1 MVALA
6 FLVVGGQVLA
16 LLAASAR
23 LVVRD
28 LVALAF
34 LVVGGLGPGPVACCL
49 LPVACCLLP
58 VACCGRRSPVARA
71 GGQWLTY
78 RGRPRPGWPWPG
90 AGRVAGWGWR

>member
-1 MVALA
+1 MALAFLVVGGQVLALLAASARLVVRDLVVLA

-49 LPVACCLLP
+49 L
-58 VACCGRRSPVARA
+58 RSPVA
-71 GGQWLTY
+71 GG
-78 RGRPRPGWPWPG
+78 
-90 AGRVAGWGWR
+90 AGWGAVADLPG

>member
-58 VACCGRRSPVARA
+58 VACCLLPVACCLLRSPVA
-71 GGQWLTY
+71 GG
-78 RGRPRPGWPWPG
+78 
-90 AGRVAGWGWR
+90 AGWGAVADLPG

>member
-1 MVALA
+1 MAVVGLCAQVLAASATLVVRDLVALA

-49 LPVACCLLP
+49 LPVACCLL
-58 VACCGRRSPVARA
+58 RSPVA
-71 GGQWLTY
+71 GG
-78 RGRPRPGWPWPG
+78 
-90 AGRVAGWGWR
+90 AGWGAVADLPG

>member
-49 LPVACCLLP
+49 LPVACCLL
-58 VACCGRRSPVARA
+58 RSPVA
-71 GGQWLTY
+71 GG
-78 RGRPRPGWPWPG
+78 
-90 AGRVAGWGWR
+90 AGWGAVADLPG

>member
-16 LLAASAR
+16 LLAASAT

-34 LVVGGLGPGPVACCL
+34 LVVGGQVLALLAVA
-49 LPVACCLLP
+49 VA
-58 VACCGRRSPVARA
+58 GRRWRGL
-71 GGQWLTY
+71 GGS
-78 RGRPRPGWPWPG
+78 G
-90 AGRVAGWGWR
+90 

>member
-1 MVALA
+1 MALAFLVVGGQVLALLAASARLVVRDLVVLA

-49 LPVACCLLP
+49 LPVA
-58 VACCGRRSPVARA
+58 VAGRRWRGL
-71 GGQWLTY
+71 GGS
-78 RGRPRPGWPWPG
+78 G
-90 AGRVAGWGWR
+90 